1 MKEQLQSAKLV
12 RETEKAILVEVL
24 FGDEFTK
31 QLWFPKSATEVRAD
45 GSIHAESWII
55 DAKQKEVG
63 SYAPNIATVFVPTAT
78 PAPVAAKKSKARKSS
93 W

>member
-1 MKEQLQSAKLV
+1 MKEQLKNARLV
-12 RETEKAILVEVL
+12 RESEKAVLVEVL
-24 FGDEFTK
+24 FGDEFK
-31 QLWFPKSATEVRAD
+31 KELWFPKSSIEIRAD

-63 SYAPNIATVFVPTAT
+63 SYAPNIETVFL
-78 PAPVAAKKSKARKSS
+78 PVAVDAKKTTAKKAK